1 MDTLEGS
8 MDDFDVAINTYRY
21 LVLEDDPYEII
32 EDNMVAA
39 FYIDVLDQ
47 YEYYEQ
53 EIAAKIIAS
62 QICISV
68 FEEYEH
74 YEKCAD
80 LLEYQKELNNGI

>member
-1 MDTLEGS
+1 MDTLGES

-21 LVLEDDPYEII
+21 LVLEEDPYEII

-39 FYIDVLDQ
+39 FYIDVLDE

-53 EIAAKIIAS
+53 EMAAKVLAS
-62 QICISV
+62 QLCISV

-80 LLEYQKELNNGI
+80 LLKYQKELYNGI

>member
-1 MDTLEGS
+1 

>member
-1 MDTLEGS
+1 

-21 LVLEDDPYEII
+21 LVPEDDPYEII